1 MLTLMPREKLT
12 RYDISTLS
20 TLELIALLLRS
31 GNKKLNV
38 MKLAEKVEE
47 QIKTS
52 STLTNLLS
60 IDGINLAKASTIL
73 AGIELGRRMAELKR
87 SSIPTIFS
95 PVDALPLLSDIR
107 LVKKEHFIV
116 LYLDSRNQL
125 IQKET
130 VSIGTLNG
138 SLVHP
143 REVFEPAIK
152 LLAAQVV
159 LAHNHPSGD
168 DSPSDAD
175 LSITNRLAE
184 AGTLLGISVLDH
196 IIVTALSFYSFKEHG
211 KL

>member
-1 MLTLMPREKLT
+1 MPREKLT

>member
-1 MLTLMPREKLT
+1 MPREKLT

-196 IIVTALSFYSFKEHG
+196 IIVTASSFYSFKEHG